1 MGKCSAGKEKK
12 KLKWWQLSLI
22 GVGCTIGTGFF
33 LGSGLGIKLAGPA
46 ILLSFIVAAIS
57 TFIVYDALAAMSID
71 DPQKGS
77 FRTYAKKAFG
87 KPMGFM
93 NGWMY
98 WFSEM
103 LIMGSQLTALS
114 LFSRFWFPD
123 IPMWVFASIFAVL
136 GLLVIIIGTQLF
148 EKIENISAI
157 VKIAAVLMFVII
169 AILGLTGVIGGK
181 DTFDLPSSMKEFF
194 PTDWKKIWSSLIFAF
209 FAFGGIEVMGIM
221 SLRLEN
227 KEDTPKAGKMMI
239 LCLTVIYLVSL
250 SLVVSIL
257 QWDQINTDKSPFLSV
272 LDLYKIKLVPH
283 LFNSALIIAG
293 FSTMTASLFAI
304 TTMLVTLSED
314 KDAPKF
320 LSKKGRF
327 AIPVPAFLVTTAGL
341 ALSIVLSLVMPD
353 KVYEYFTT
361 GAGLLILYNWLL
373 ILATYSK
380 LGELTFMDKLKRN
393 AGIFFILMAV
403 TGTLFT
409 KGTRGGFFVSIG
421 FLAFVGIVTAIVS
434 LKRKNKEKRIKIYNA
449 NRKKKTHAK
458 RKKKKHPKKQ

>member
-1 MGKCSAGKEKK
+1 MGKCAVGKEKK

-46 ILLSFIVAAIS
+46 ILLSFIVAAIA

-157 VKIAAVLMFVII
+157 VKIAAILMFVII
-169 AILGLTGVIGGK
+169 AILGVTGVIGGK
-181 DTFDLPSSMKEFF
+181 DSFDLPSSMKEFF
-194 PTDWKKIWSSLIFAF
+194 PTDWKNIWSSLIFAF

-221 SLRLEN
+221 SMRLEN
-227 KEDTPKAGKMMI
+227 KEDAPKAGRWMI
-239 LCLTVIYLVSL
+239 ICLTVIYLASL
-250 SLVVSIL
+250 FFVVSIL
-257 QWDQINTDKSPFLSV
+257 QWDQVNTDKSPFLSV
-272 LDLYKIKLVPH
+272 MNLYNIKLVPH

-327 AIPVPAFLVTTAGL
+327 AIPVPAFLVTAAGL
-341 ALSIVLSLVMPD
+341 ALSIFLSLVMPD

-380 LGELTFMDKLKRN
+380 LIELKFWDKLKRN
-393 AGIFFILMAV
+393 IGILFILLAI
-403 TGTLFT
+403 TGTLFA

-421 FLAFVGIVTAIVS
+421 FLTFVGLVTVFIS
-434 LKRKNKEKRIKIYNA
+434 MKRKIKEKKIKQFNA
-449 NRKKKTHAK
+449 NRKKKSHGK
-458 RKKKKHPKKQ
+458 RKKKKRPKKK